1 MRITLTPKMDHFTFL
16 DGPFHFLV
24 VENLVGWTNG
34 LELLIMDRWGK
45 KEWWAMFRLQNGGR
59 TLVKHNNQL

>member
-16 DGPFHFLV
+16 DGPIHFLV
-24 VENLVGWTNG
+24 VEKSGELDEWVRTAHNGRVG
-34 LELLIMDRWGK
+34 
-45 KEWWAMFRLQNGGR
+45 KEGWAMFRLQNGGR